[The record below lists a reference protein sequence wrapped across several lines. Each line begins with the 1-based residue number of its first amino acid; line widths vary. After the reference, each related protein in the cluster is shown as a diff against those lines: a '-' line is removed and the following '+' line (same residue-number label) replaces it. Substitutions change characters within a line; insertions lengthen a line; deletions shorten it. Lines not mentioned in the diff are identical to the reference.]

1 MTQPSWGIALSV
13 RRSRLLFPS
22 VPLALLVLAS
32 GAWLGFFTA
41 AKPDYDLEASPV
53 ARIFALSRL
62 ESFPGTET
70 AVRSPFGEAQ
80 LAGYTFLTRAFDR
93 QEPIAAV
100 REAVVVAGILT
111 TALLWM
117 LLRRLELPRWAATTA
132 VVVLT
137 VSPLAIGL
145 HRLVVIEN
153 LAVLWSLAAFVVIC
167 SPARRPPLAHDL
179 LAALFLLFAVLTS
192 PLALAFVPA
201 AAWLLLCR
209 REGKR
214 VVLTAVVFEAGLGIA
229 FGPAAGLF
237 RPGLP
242 DTAQPGIGGWLAL
255 DPALVAVGALAFAA
269 GILVHRLRPWA
280 LSVAL
285 LALSLLW
292 QGVPRSAVL
301 ATGLPIIALL
311 VAGALSAVPKTRP
324 RPTHRRSTRRRRL
337 RPVLAIA
344 VLIVGTTASWVSGF
358 VKLEAGERTPS
369 ALAQARKWLLD
380 NASGSRV
387 LTDDA
392 GWAELAAAGW
402 PTASLE
408 PVSECETSCPIAE
421 WMVTV
426 SPRSAVLLA
435 RPVAIFDEVQ
445 ISRLTSGELPAP
457 RGEQLSR
464 SRVGSVLADSS
475 RVIAEGDTAG
485 LLRWGRVDPRL
496 LTTLAEFAMIGQI
509 RVSALPAVPG
519 EDAADQPRRQAV
531 IVGDADRSTR
541 FFLTQRGVLR
551 PLSVAPV
558 PGGVLVTYPPLPPS
572 GLLDTP

>member
-13 RRSRLLFPS
+13 RRSRLLFPHTL
-22 VPLALLVLAS
+22 LALLVLAS
-32 GAWLGFFTA
+32 GVRLGFFNA
-41 AKPDYDLEASPV
+41 ARPDYDLEASPV
-53 ARIFALSRL
+53 ARVFALSRL
-62 ESFPGTET
+62 ESFPGNET
-70 AVRSPFGEAQ
+70 SGRSPFGEAQ

-93 QEPIAAV
+93 QEPIAGV
-100 REAVVVAGILT
+100 REAVVVAGILS
-111 TALLWM
+111 TALLWV
-117 LLRRLELPRWAATTA
+117 LLRRLEMPRWAAATA
-132 VVVLT
+132 VVVLA

-153 LAVLWSLAAFVVIC
+153 LAVPWILAALVVIC
-167 SPARRPPLAHDL
+167 SPHREPPLAHDL
-179 LAALFLLFAVLTS
+179 LAALYLLFAVLTS

-201 AAWLLLCR
+201 AAWLMLRR

-214 VVLTAVVFEAGLGIA
+214 VVLTALVFEAGLGLA
-229 FGPAAGLF
+229 FGPAAGLL

-242 DTAQPGIGGWLAL
+242 DTAQPGIGGWLTL
-255 DPALVAVGALAFAA
+255 DPALVAIGAFAVA
-269 GILVHRLRPWA
+269 VSVFVHRLRPWA

-285 LALSLLW
+285 LALALLW
-292 QGVPRSAVL
+292 QGTPRPGVL
-301 ATGLPIIALL
+301 AMLLPIIALL
-311 VAGALSAVPKTRP
+311 VAGSLSAVPDTRP
-324 RPTHRRSTRRRRL
+324 RPSHRRSTRRRRL
-337 RPVLAIA
+337 RPLFAIA
-344 VLIVGTTASWVSGF
+344 ILVAGTMASWVSGF

-402 PTASLE
+402 PTGSLDL
-408 PVSECETSCPIAE
+408 VSNCETSCPAAE

-426 SPRSAVLLA
+426 SPRSAMLLA

-445 ISRLTSGELPAP
+445 IARLTAGELPAP
-457 RGEQLSR
+457 QGEQLSR
-464 SRVGSVLADSS
+464 SRVGTVLADSS

-496 LTTLAEFAMIGQI
+496 LTTLAALAMIGQI
-509 RVSALPAVPG
+509 QVGALPEVPG

-531 IVGDADRSTR
+531 ITGDPDRSTR

-551 PLSVAPV
+551 PLSVMPV
-558 PGGVLVTYPPLPPS
+558 PGGVLVTYPPLPPN
-572 GLLDTP
+572 GLLDSP